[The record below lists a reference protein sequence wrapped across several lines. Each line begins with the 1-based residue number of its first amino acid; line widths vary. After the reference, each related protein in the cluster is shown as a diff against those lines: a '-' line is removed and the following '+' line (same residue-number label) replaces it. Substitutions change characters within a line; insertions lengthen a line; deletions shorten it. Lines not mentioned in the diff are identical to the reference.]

1 MVWTTNRI
9 VALIL
14 GVVFTLMGIAGFFV
28 SSSMT
33 PGNLLGMDVDI
44 VHNIVHLATGII
56 ALIAVFAGK
65 ARLFNQAFGIVYL
78 LIGLAGLIPALYI
91 SGMFLGTMHLNAGD
105 HVFHII
111 VGAVA
116 AATGFFARDTA
127 TMPTTPTPA
136 A

>member
-14 GVVFTLMGIAGFFV
+14 GIVFTLAGIAGFFV

-33 PGNLLGMDVDI
+33 PGSLLGLDVDI
-44 VHNIVHLATGII
+44 VHNIVHFATGII

-78 LIGLAGLIPALYI
+78 LIGLAALIPALYI
-91 SGMFLGTMHLNAGD
+91 GNMFLGMMHLNAAD
-105 HVFHII
+105 HVFHLV

-116 AATGFFARDTA
+116 AFTGFAARDTA
-127 TMPTTPTPA
+127 TMPTTPIPA